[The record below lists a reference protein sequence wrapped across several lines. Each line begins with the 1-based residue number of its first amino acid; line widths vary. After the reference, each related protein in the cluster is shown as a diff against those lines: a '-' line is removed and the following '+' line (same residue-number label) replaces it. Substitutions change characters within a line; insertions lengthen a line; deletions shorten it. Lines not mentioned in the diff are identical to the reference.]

1 MTVDVRIH
9 GGRVHLPSG
18 PVTAD
23 LLITGE
29 RISGIVAPDDATQ
42 AKQRIDATGKLVMPG
57 IVDLHAHTRVPG
69 YEYKEDFVTASQA
82 AAAGGITTFIDMPNV
97 EPPTETVKLL
107 ADVRKIA
114 ERDSLIDWGHFASPS
129 KPEEIAG
136 LAAAG
141 VTGFKMYQVSGGYPH
156 DPRLAMGDPDKIY
169 DAFERIAK
177 TGLPALVHP
186 FSMPIFTHLSER
198 AFAAGKPRNIVTFS
212 EIYTKDVVW
221 SAAVALLIEIQR
233 QTGVRLHTVHTH
245 SSESLRLIREAKAEG
260 LRVTAAVD
268 PKYFHLTHKDLAEQ
282 GARAIPGGFVTE
294 DAKRLAVIWQAVNDG
309 TIDIIDSDHAPHT
322 LKDLERME
330 ADPWTGP
337 FGAPHYDHELS
348 LMLTDVHTGKLSLGR
363 LVQLF
368 SEGSAKI
375 LGIYP
380 KKGALL
386 VGSDADVVV
395 VDEKREV
402 VPSDEKMYSK
412 VKWTPYRG
420 RRFVGAPVLTMLRGT
435 VIAKD
440 GVVTGRPGY
449 GRYVAGVPQHS
460 RTQE

>member
-1 MTVDVRIH
+1 MTVDIRVS
-9 GGRVHLPSG
+9 GGTVLLPSG
-18 PVTAD
+18 QLTAD

-29 RISGIVAPDDATQ
+29 RISGIVLPGDQTQ
-42 AKQRIDATGKLVMPG
+42 AKEKVDVAGQLVMPG

-69 YEYKEDFVTASQA
+69 YEYKEDFMTASQA
-82 AAAGGITTFIDMPNV
+82 AAAGGITTFVDMPNV
-97 EPPTETVKLL
+97 EPPTETVRLL
-107 ADVRKIA
+107 EDVRKIA
-114 ERDSLIDWGHFASPS
+114 QRDCLIDWGHFASPS

-169 DAFERIAK
+169 DAFSRVAE
-177 TGLPALVHP
+177 TGLPMLVHP
-186 FSMPIFTHLSER
+186 FNMPIFTYLSER
-198 AFAAGKPRNIVTFS
+198 AFAAGKPKNIVTFS
-212 EIYTKDVVW
+212 EIYTKDIVW
-221 SAAVALLIEIQR
+221 SSAVALLIEIQR

-245 SSESLRLIREAKAEG
+245 SQESLRLIRAAKAEG

-268 PKYFHLTHKDLAEQ
+268 PKYFHLTHRELKEQ

-294 DAKRLAVIWQAVNDG
+294 DAKRLGVIWEALNDG
-309 TIDIIDSDHAPHT
+309 TIDVIDSDHAPHT

-348 LMLTDVHTGKLSLGR
+348 LMLTDVHEGKLSLDR
-363 LVQLF
+363 LIKLF
-368 SEGSAKI
+368 CKNPAKI

-380 KKGALL
+380 RKGALL
-386 VGSDADVVV
+386 VGSDADLVI
-395 VDEKREV
+395 VDLKREV
-402 VPSDEKMYSK
+402 APSDEKMYSK

-420 RRFVGAPVLTMLRGT
+420 RRLVGAPVLTMLRGK

-440 GVVTGRPGY
+440 GVVTGKSGY
-449 GRYVAGVPQHS
+449 GKYVAGVPQH
-460 RTQE
+460 